1 MNSDSDSRLNTF
13 SPVAPAS
20 PLDALHPHSKYCEYV
35 LSINEIA
42 VAFMRFVLR
51 NSPILPHLR
60 LDKLKVEPGSFLDA
74 QTLKGS
80 EADVVYSIPLEFS
93 NGEQQE
99 ALVYTLLE
107 HKSSNDYNAVRQ
119 LARYYTHLLF
129 LDDRKEQND
138 DSSRKSTEID
148 DSSAKTSTKTSRKL
162 PLIIPILFHH
172 GAEPYTG
179 PRELKEFFPEAEGF
193 EDFIINFKP
202 IVIDLTTID
211 LKELPNEPNEK
222 VFNFVMTV
230 IKLVFQEKNF
240 EDVETCFLEL
250 FPEVKKHPKYLDLA
264 RTSIQYF
271 WAASHTDHN
280 RFLNLIANHYP
291 QENEGGENTV
301 LSLLEKSFLEGRQEG
316 REEGRQ
322 EGLEEGIL
330 QAKQTAVVNALK
342 TRFQDVPEEISAR
355 LGSIQDEVV
364 LDSLLIEAILCKS
377 LDDFKQ
383 KL

>member
-1 MNSDSDSRLNTF
+1 
-13 SPVAPAS
+13 
-20 PLDALHPHSKYCEYV
+20 
-35 LSINEIA
+35 
-42 VAFMRFVLR
+42 
-51 NSPILPHLR
+51 
-60 LDKLKVEPGSFLDA
+60 
-74 QTLKGS
+74 
-80 EADVVYSIPLEFS
+80 
-93 NGEQQE
+93 
-99 ALVYTLLE
+99 
-107 HKSSNDYNAVRQ
+107 
-119 LARYYTHLLF
+119 
-129 LDDRKEQND
+129 
-138 DSSRKSTEID
+138 
-148 DSSAKTSTKTSRKL
+148 
-162 PLIIPILFHH
+162 
-172 GAEPYTG
+172 
-179 PRELKEFFPEAEGF
+179 
-193 EDFIINFKP
+193 
-202 IVIDLTTID
+202 
-211 LKELPNEPNEK
+211 
-222 VFNFVMTV
+222 MTV

-301 LSLLEKSFLEGRQEG
+301 LSLLEKSFLEGR
-316 REEGRQ
+316 EEGRQ

-342 TRFQDVPEEISAR
+342 TRFQDVPEEISVR